1 MKQVILQVKDGRYK
15 FFMELI
21 RSLDFVQV
29 AKDQEDTK
37 EEILVNLK
45 QGFQEMK
52 LHQEG
57 KVKGTPLEDFL
68 DEL

>member
-1 MKQVILQVKDGRYK
+1 MKQVILQVKDGKYK

-21 RSLDFVQV
+21 RSLDFVQIEENR
-29 AKDQEDTK
+29 EDTK
-37 EEILVNLK
+37 EEVLANLK

-52 LHQEG
+52 LHKEG